1 MYVPDVYQSADSHA
15 VRLIREHSLALL
27 LTNGPAVPF
36 ATHLPVIFP
45 PDAKPDAI
53 ETLTGAILYGHLNR
67 ANPHWA
73 ALHDGQRA
81 TLVFQGPNSYVSAAV
96 YEKTP
101 AAPTWNFATTHV
113 HGRITPLP
121 DRHEALQVV
130 CWTVA
135 AFEAQ
140 HGLGWDPGPSLGY
153 FNSIVDGVGAF
164 RFAVE
169 SVDTML
175 KLSQEQ
181 AEHTRDK
188 VVAHF
193 AASPVGLRRELGCL
207 MATAAPTA
215 TCPKSESNHDANR

>member
-1 MYVPDVYQSADSHA
+1 MYVPEVYRSPDGHA
-15 VRLIREHSLALL
+15 VRLIREHSLGLL
-27 LTNGPAVPF
+27 LTNGPIAPF

-45 PDAKPDAI
+45 PDTQPDEL
-53 ETLTGAILYGHLNR
+53 ETLTGVTLYGHLNR

-73 ALHDGQRA
+73 ALHDGQHA
-81 TLVFQGPNSYVSAAV
+81 TLVFQGPNAYVSAAV
-96 YEKTP
+96 YDMTP

-113 HGRITPLP
+113 HGRITVLP
-121 DRHEALQVV
+121 DRHETLQVV

-153 FNSIVDGVGAF
+153 FDSIVDGVGAF
-164 RFAVE
+164 SFAVE

-181 AEHTRDK
+181 AGHTRDK
-188 VVAHF
+188 VVEHF
-193 AASPVGLRRELGCL
+193 AASPVGLRRELSCL
-207 MATAAPTA
+207 MTSTNPTA
-215 TCPKSESNHDANR
+215 TSTGSEPNHDGIR